1 MGASPRRCY
10 LRRIPPRSF
19 SLRVASVRVGLTV
32 GTLVCLLLLPS
43 TAQAAV
49 GGITDISDRQETAS
63 CRYANAK
70 ASASK
75 RPSYRDA
82 CQSAASVE
90 REAGG
95 LSAAA
100 VDSFTYEN
108 PVYGS
113 SFPDPGS
120 LRDSSTDYYA
130 YGTGGRFPILK
141 SADLVHWEEVG
152 RAFSS
157 RPSWVVQSGDW
168 HPWAPSVLRSP
179 GSCPGTTSPGCYFMY
194 YVGLSAEHTPATHCV
209 GVAWSL
215 TASGPFT
222 DLGPIQAADGSR
234 DLAGR
239 TPGCGDAGGYS
250 NIDPAPFVD
259 DDGSVYL
266 YLSTGRRCAQPTTGA
281 CPYDPAISV
290 ISMTDTPTRAASVR
304 KPLFGAAPN
313 TWEHDPAHSPTV
325 ENPWMEKRGSTY
337 YLFYSGGD
345 YRASYGMG
353 YATASSP
360 TGGTAFSAFA
370 KSVHNPILR
379 ETAAVFSPGGGS
391 VTVGPDG
398 GSWFVYHGRAT
409 DQTQPRTL
417 RIDPLFWSGSSV
429 VTPGPTTGAQ
439 TMPSDD
445 TSAPDTAI
453 DSGPSGVTSSAAA
466 EFGFSS
472 SEASA
477 VLECRLDSQAFEP
490 CVSPAGYT
498 GLAEGAHSFEARA
511 IDPFGNVDAT
521 PASRSWTVGASKTDT
536 VEPSTSAPEPVIPLA
551 PVVPMADVTPPP
563 FRLGARWTRT
573 SRRAIRV
580 TVRATGE
587 DLWSSVAGRIRIGR
601 STKAYGL
608 TGVTARFIAG
618 GDRKTLTAGI
628 SRRALRA
635 IGRALRRHQRVRVT
649 LTVEARDASGNAA
662 VKKRTLA
669 LV

>member
-1 MGASPRRCY
+1 
-10 LRRIPPRSF
+10 
-19 SLRVASVRVGLTV
+19 V
-32 GTLVCLLLLPS
+32 GTLVCLLVAPT

-63 CRYANAK
+63 CRYASQTAP
-70 ASASK
+70 ASK
-75 RPSYRDA
+75 RPRYRTA
-82 CQSAASVE
+82 CRTATSVE
-90 REAGG
+90 REAG
-95 LSAAA
+95 LSVAA

-113 SFPDPGS
+113 SFPDPGA
-120 LRDSSTDYYA
+120 LRNSSTDYYA

-141 SADLVHWEEVG
+141 SSDLVHWEEVG

-179 GSCPGTTSPGCYFMY
+179 RSCPGTTSPACFFMY

-222 DLGPIQAADGSR
+222 DLGPIQAADGST

-239 TPGCGDAGGYS
+239 PPGCGDAGGYS

-266 YLSTGRRCAQPTTGA
+266 YLSTGRRCAQPTTGS

-290 ISMTDTPTRAASVR
+290 IAMTDTPTQAASAR
-304 KPLFGAAPN
+304 KPLFGATPN

-353 YATASSP
+353 YATATSP
-360 TGGTAFSAFA
+360 TGGVPFSAFA
-370 KSVHNPILR
+370 KSPHNPILR
-379 ETAAVFSPGGGS
+379 ETPAVLSPGGGS

-409 DQTQPRTL
+409 DYTQPRTL
-417 RIDPLFWSGSSV
+417 RIDPLFWSGSSI

-439 TMPSDD
+439 TVPSGD
-445 TSAPDTAI
+445 TTAPDTAI
-453 DSGPSGVTSSAAA
+453 DSGPSGATTSAAA
-466 EFGFSS
+466 EFSFSS
-472 SEASA
+472 GEAS
-477 VLECRLDSQAFEP
+477 VFECRLDSAAFEP
-490 CVSPAGYT
+490 CVSARGYT
-498 GLAEGAHSFEARA
+498 AVAEGPHTFEVRA
-511 IDPFGNVDAT
+511 IDTFGNADPT
-521 PASRSWTVGASKTDT
+521 PASRGWTVEVAQTET
-536 VEPSTSAPEPVIPLA
+536 VEPSTSVPEPIMPLA
-551 PVVPMADVTPPP
+551 TAVPVADVTPPP
-563 FRLGARWTRT
+563 FRLVARW
-573 SRRAIRV
+573 SRRARRTISV
-580 TVRATGE
+580 IVRATGE
-587 DLWSSVAGRIRIGR
+587 DLWSSVAGRIRIGG
-601 STKAYGL
+601 SGKAYRL
-608 TGVTARFIAG
+608 NGVTTRFVAR
-618 GDRKTLTAGI
+618 GDRRTLTPGI
-628 SRRALRA
+628 SRKALRA
-635 IGRALRRHQRVRVT
+635 IGRALRGHRRVRVT
-649 LTVEARDASGNAA
+649 LTVEARDAAGNAT
-662 VKKRTLA
+662 VKKRTIE

>member
-1 MGASPRRCY
+1 M
-10 LRRIPPRSF
+10 
-19 SLRVASVRVGLTV
+19 
-32 GTLVCLLLLPS
+32 CLLLIPT
-43 TAQAAV
+43 TAEAAV

-63 CRYANAK
+63 CRYASSA
-70 ASASK
+70 APASK
-75 RPSYRDA
+75 RPRYTAA
-82 CQSAASVE
+82 CRSARSVE

-95 LSAAA
+95 LSVAA

-113 SFPDPGS
+113 SFPDPGA
-120 LRDSSTDYYA
+120 LRNSSTDYYA

-141 SADLVHWEEVG
+141 SSDLVHWEEVG

-179 GSCPGTTSPGCYFMY
+179 RSCPETASPGCFFMY
-194 YVGLSAEHTPATHCV
+194 YVGLSAAHTPAAHCV

-222 DLGPIQAADGSR
+222 DLGPIQAADGST

-239 TPGCGDAGGYS
+239 PPGCGDAGGYS
-250 NIDPAPFVD
+250 NIDAAPFVD

-266 YLSTGRRCAQPTTGA
+266 YLSTGRRCAQPTTGS

-304 KPLFGAAPN
+304 KPLFGAAPGS
-313 TWEHDPAHSPTV
+313 WEHDPAHSPTV

-353 YATASSP
+353 YATATSP
-360 TGGTAFSAFA
+360 TGGTPFAAFA

-409 DQTQPRTL
+409 DYTQPRTL
-417 RIDPLFWSGSSV
+417 RIDPLFWSGSSI
-429 VTPGPTTGAQ
+429 VTPAPTTGSQ
-439 TMPSDD
+439 TAPSGD
-445 TSAPDTAI
+445 TTAPDTAI
-453 DSGPSGVTSSAAA
+453 DSGPAGPTRSAAA
-466 EFGFSS
+466 EFSFSS
-472 SEASA
+472 GDASS
-477 VLECRLDSQAFEP
+477 VFECRLDSGAFEP
-490 CVSPAGYT
+490 CVSARGYT
-498 GLAEGAHSFEARA
+498 GVASGPHTFEVRA
-511 IDPFGNVDAT
+511 IDSFGNADPS
-521 PASRSWTVGASKTDT
+521 PAGRSWTVETGQAEE
-536 VEPSTSAPEPVIPLA
+536 VEPSASVPEPIVPLA
-551 PVVPMADVTPPP
+551 PVVQVADVTPPP

-573 SRRAIRV
+573 SRRTIRV
-580 TVRATGE
+580 IVRATGE
-587 DLWSSVAGRIRIGR
+587 DLWSTVGGRIRIGGSR
-601 STKAYGL
+601 KPYRL
-608 TGVTARFIAG
+608 NGVTARFIAA
-618 GDRKTLTAGI
+618 GDQRTLTPGI
-628 SRRALRA
+628 SRRAMRA
-635 IGRALRRHQRVRVT
+635 IGRALRRDRRVRVT
-649 LTVEARDASGNAA
+649 LTVVARDAAGNAT
-662 VKKRTLA
+662 VKKRTIE